1 MKRSKE
7 GRKMDRSK
15 LCPLGFMANKF
26 MIRWG
31 EIRFIILVIRKKSWI
46 FQRTLLKIELL
57 GPKIWFLIR
66 IYRSMGQLISF

>member
-15 LCPLGFMANKF
+15 LCLLCFMANKF
-26 MIRWG
+26 MIRLR

-57 GPKIWFLIR
+57 GPKIWFLIH